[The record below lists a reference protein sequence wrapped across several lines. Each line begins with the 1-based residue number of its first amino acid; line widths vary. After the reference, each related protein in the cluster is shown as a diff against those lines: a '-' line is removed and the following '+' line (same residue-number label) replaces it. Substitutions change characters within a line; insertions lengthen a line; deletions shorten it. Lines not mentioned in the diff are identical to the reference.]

1 MWILES
7 QTDLL
12 DDFRDF
18 RKAMSVVFVL
28 MFVYIRAR
36 LMLIALALN
45 HFMHLLIFRQMGKM
59 TIFLWIW
66 VSKQFAMISIIFMT
80 FENR

>member
-36 LMLIALALN
+36 LMLIALALT
-45 HFMHLLIFRQMGKM
+45 HLLIFRQIK
-59 TIFLWIW
+59 WAKW
-66 VSKQFAMISIIFMT
+66 QFFCDLGFKKSMQAH
-80 FENR
+80 